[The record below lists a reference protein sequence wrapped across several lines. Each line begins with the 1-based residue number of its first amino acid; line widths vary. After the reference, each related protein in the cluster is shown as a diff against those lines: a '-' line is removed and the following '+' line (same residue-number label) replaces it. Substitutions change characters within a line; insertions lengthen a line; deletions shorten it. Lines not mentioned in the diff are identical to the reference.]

1 MFQLDAMAL
10 PIPFGFSA
18 GDVIAVCI
26 HVKDVIKALDDV
38 QGASAEYQQLCR
50 ELWSLD
56 RALLEVELLSRT
68 CDTSIEL
75 NALSCTTRRVV
86 EQCKECMV
94 SFLRKLKSYNRSLR
108 EGGSGDRI
116 RDTGKKIKWALTQK
130 EEIARF
136 RTEINGHSS
145 TINMLLITASM

>member
-1 MFQLDAMAL
+1 MAL
-10 PIPFGFSA
+10 PVPFGFSA

-26 HVKDVIKALDDV
+26 LVKDVIKALDDV
-38 QGASAEYQQLCR
+38 QGASPEYQQLCR

-86 EQCKECMV
+86 EQCKESMEL
-94 SFLRKLKSYNRSLR
+94 FLQKLKSYNFSLR
-108 EGGSGDRI
+108 ECGSGGRI
-116 RDTGKKIKWALTQK
+116 RDAGKKVKWALTQK
-130 EEIARF
+130 EEIAIF
-136 RTEINGHSS
+136 WTEINGHSS

>member
-1 MFQLDAMAL
+1 MAL
-10 PIPFGFSA
+10 PVPFGFSA

-26 HVKDVIKALDDV
+26 LFKDLIKALDDV
-38 QGASAEYQQLCR
+38 QGASSEYQQVSR

-56 RALLEVELLSRT
+56 RALLEVEMLSRT

-86 EQCKECMV
+86 DQCKESME
-94 SFLRKLKSYNRSLR
+94 SFLRKLKSYNSSLK
-108 EGGSGDRI
+108 EGGSGGRV
-116 RDTGKKIKWALTQK
+116 RDAGMKIKWALKQK
-130 EEIARF
+130 DEVARF